1 MCRRH
6 DRRHLSRHHGP
17 AWTEGEVTM
26 TDIAWAVSG
35 VGFSM
40 FVMGCWLGQELWK
53 INKTLE
59 RIADSLDEIGEARA
73 EGGADDD

>member
-1 MCRRH
+1 M
-6 DRRHLSRHHGP
+6 G
-17 AWTEGEVTM
+17 
-26 TDIAWAVSG
+26 AWAISG

-40 FVMGCWLGQELWK
+40 FVTGCLLGQELWK

-59 RIADSLDEIGEARA
+59 RIAHSIDVIEEARA